1 MIKNYCHFNLNYY
14 SFSYYLMTNHNRQQK
29 NVIKKRSS
37 LNLPH
42 VVEEKQDNAII
53 IEDWLAE
60 RLTDKLRNASIVAQ
74 QTHRPHLLYRNT
86 IEESQDGL
94 QEELGI
100 ISGKHIVIMIYA
112 YGGFVPSTFQKI
124 EVYTSD
130 KFIKSIIE
138 KGKKDLL
145 LQCLETLP

>member
-1 MIKNYCHFNLNYY
+1 
-14 SFSYYLMTNHNRQQK
+14 MTNDNRQQK
-29 NVIKKRSS
+29 KVVKKRSS
-37 LNLPH
+37 SLIPPH
-42 VVEEKQDNAII
+42 LAEEKQDNAI

-60 RLTDKLRNASIVAQ
+60 RLTDKLRKASIVVQ

-86 IEESQDGL
+86 IEESQDVL
-94 QEELGI
+94 QEEVGI

-130 KFIKSIIE
+130 KFIKSIIK
-138 KGKKDLL
+138 KGKTALL
-145 LQCLETLP
+145 LQCLESLA

>member
-1 MIKNYCHFNLNYY
+1 
-14 SFSYYLMTNHNRQQK
+14 MTNDNRQQK
-29 NVIKKRSS
+29 KVVKKRSS
-37 LNLPH
+37 SLIPPH
-42 VVEEKQDNAII
+42 LVEEKQDNAI

-60 RLTDKLRNASIVAQ
+60 RLTDKLRKASIVVQ

-86 IEESQDGL
+86 IEESQDVL
-94 QEELGI
+94 QEEMGI

-130 KFIKSIIE
+130 KFIKSIMK

-145 LQCLETLP
+145 LQCLETLA

>member
-1 MIKNYCHFNLNYY
+1 
-14 SFSYYLMTNHNRQQK
+14 MTSHNRQQK
-29 NVIKKRSS
+29 NVVKKRSS
-37 LNLPH
+37 LIPPH
-42 VVEEKQDNAII
+42 LAEEKQDNAI

-60 RLTDKLRNASIVAQ
+60 RLTDKLRKASIVVQ

-86 IEESQDGL
+86 IEESQDVL
-94 QEELGI
+94 QEEVGI

-124 EVYTSD
+124 QVYTSD
-130 KFIKSIIE
+130 KFIKSIIK

-145 LQCLETLP
+145 LQCLESLA

>member
-1 MIKNYCHFNLNYY
+1 
-14 SFSYYLMTNHNRQQK
+14 MTSHNRQQK
-29 NVIKKRSS
+29 NVVKKRSSS

-60 RLTDKLRNASIVAQ
+60 RLKDKLRKASIVAQ
-74 QTHRPHLLYRNT
+74 QTYRPHLLYRNT
-86 IEESQDGL
+86 IEESQDVL
-94 QEELGI
+94 QEEVGI

-112 YGGFVPSTFQKI
+112 YGGIVPSTFQKI
-124 EVYTSD
+124 QVYTSD
-130 KFIKSIIE
+130 KFIKSIIK

-145 LQCLETLP
+145 LQCLETLA

>member
-1 MIKNYCHFNLNYY
+1 
-14 SFSYYLMTNHNRQQK
+14 MTNHNRQQK
-29 NVIKKRSS
+29 NVVKKRFSS

-53 IEDWLAE
+53 EDWLAE
-60 RLTDKLRNASIVAQ
+60 RLTDKLRKASIVVQ

-86 IEESQDGL
+86 IEESQDVL
-94 QEELGI
+94 QEEVGI
-100 ISGKHIVIMIYA
+100 ISAKHIVVMIYA

-130 KFIKSIIE
+130 KFIKSIIK
-138 KGKKDLL
+138 KGKTALL
-145 LQCLETLP
+145 LQCLESLA

>member
-1 MIKNYCHFNLNYY
+1 
-14 SFSYYLMTNHNRQQK
+14 MTNDNRQQK
-29 NVIKKRSS
+29 KVVKKRSS
-37 LNLPH
+37 SLIPPH
-42 VVEEKQDNAII
+42 LAEEKQDNAI

-60 RLTDKLRNASIVAQ
+60 RLTDKLRKASIVVQ

-86 IEESQDGL
+86 IEESQDVL
-94 QEELGI
+94 QEEVGI

-130 KFIKSIIE
+130 KFIRSIIK

-145 LQCLETLP
+145 LQCLESLS

>member
-1 MIKNYCHFNLNYY
+1 
-14 SFSYYLMTNHNRQQK
+14 MTNDNRQQK
-29 NVIKKRSS
+29 KVVKKRSS
-37 LNLPH
+37 SLIPPH
-42 VVEEKQDNAII
+42 LAEEKQDNAI

-60 RLTDKLRNASIVAQ
+60 RLTDKLRKASIVVQ

-86 IEESQDGL
+86 IEESQDVL
-94 QEELGI
+94 QEEVGI

-130 KFIKSIIE
+130 KFIKSIIK

-145 LQCLETLP
+145 LQCLETLA

>member
-1 MIKNYCHFNLNYY
+1 
-14 SFSYYLMTNHNRQQK
+14 MTNDNRQQK
-29 NVIKKRSS
+29 KVVKKRSS
-37 LNLPH
+37 SLIPPH
-42 VVEEKQDNAII
+42 LAEDKHDNAI

-60 RLTDKLRNASIVAQ
+60 RLTDKLRKASIVVQ

-86 IEESQDGL
+86 IEESQDVL
-94 QEELGI
+94 QEEVGI

-130 KFIKSIIE
+130 KFIKSIIK

-145 LQCLETLP
+145 LQCLETLA